1 MKTTIKI
8 LMIGLLLELMAMS
21 STIQAFDRVSCNSRS
36 IQDCV
41 FDISNSLGIENYEA
55 CELKSLNFEK
65 GSVTKDG
72 FYSLICPSD
81 RFFLKEL
88 RNSNYQE
95 NTLVDNYLSTNCL
108 SEFCSM
114 LVKPVREVSLL
125 SDSVPL
131 YYSVFPYVE
140 GKTLSTIKEKMYSN
154 GLDRKKLNILYRKI
168 GMTLGTLHSSGII
181 NKYGESNF
189 ILLKSRL
196 VHGDLHSSNII
207 VKSDSSVLFVD
218 TDGLYKSVK
227 SPQQIVIDINTV
239 ILQVLPGSVLLLDD
253 PDLSDWISA
262 FPEFITNFIDGY
274 CSLFTETQ
282 YNECNS
288 KVRKQMV
295 SFLRTVYQSLLT
307 KDDSESEDESE
318 AVAYINAYVLES
330 RLGKLLSSHIESKRK
345 L

>member
-1 MKTTIKI
+1 
-8 LMIGLLLELMAMS
+8 MICLLVELMSLS
-21 STIQAFDRVSCNSRS
+21 STAKAYERVSCNSRS

-41 FDISNSLGIENYEA
+41 FDISNSLGIENYEV
-55 CELKSLNFEK
+55 CQLESLNFDK
-65 GSVTKDG
+65 GSVTKDA

-81 RFFLKEL
+81 RFFIKES

-95 NTLVDNYLSTNCL
+95 NTLINDYLSTNCI

-125 SDSVPL
+125 SDSIPF
-131 YYSVFPYVE
+131 YYSVFPYIE

-154 GLDRKKLNILYRKI
+154 GLNQKKLNILYRKI

-181 NKYGESNF
+181 NKYVENNF

-207 VKSDSSVLFVD
+207 VKSDNSVFFVD

-227 SPQQIVIDINTV
+227 SPQQITTDINTV

-253 PDLSDWISA
+253 PALSDWMSA
-262 FPEFITNFIDGY
+262 FPDFVTNFIDGY
-274 CSLFTETQ
+274 CSLFTEIQ
-282 YNECNS
+282 YNECDS
-288 KVRKQMV
+288 KIRVQMV
-295 SFLRTVYQSLLT
+295 SLLRTVYQSLLT